1 MPKPSQRVGTNGGLT
16 MSVLS
21 QKKQLSLADV
31 ANHAD
36 VAVVSQTLDNITG
49 GAILAK
55 PEPRIVVLVED
66 LLKRLLDRKLEVQA
80 S

>member
-1 MPKPSQRVGTNGGLT
+1 

-21 QKKQLSLADV
+21 HTKQLSLADV

-36 VAVVSQTLDNITG
+36 VAVVAETLDNVTG
-49 GAILAK
+49 GLQAIK
-55 PEPRIVVLVED
+55 PEPRIVVEI
-66 LLKRLLDRKLEVQA
+66 EA

>member
-1 MPKPSQRVGTNGGLT
+1 

-21 QKKQLSLADV
+21 HKKQLSLTDV

-36 VAVVSQTLDNITG
+36 VAVVAESLDNITG
-49 GAILAK
+49 GELLAK

-66 LLKRLLDRKLEVQA
+66 LLKRLLDTKI
-80 S
+80 

>member
-1 MPKPSQRVGTNGGLT
+1 MR
-16 MSVLS
+16 VLS

-36 VAVVSQTLDNITG
+36 VAVVAETLDNITG
-49 GAILAK
+49 GALVEAK

-66 LLKRLLDRKLEVQA
+66 LLKRLLDRKLEVKA
-80 S
+80 